1 MKSWVRVVVILGAA
15 LVTIHDAQAHVV
27 IHVDK
32 STQRMTVSVD
42 GERRYSFVVST
53 ARAGYST
60 PNGTYHPERLERKWF
75 SKRYYNSPMP
85 HSIFFHGGYAIHGSY
100 EISRLGGP
108 ASHGCIRLHPEDA
121 AELYAL
127 VQRQGMGDTTIV
139 VSGATPSR
147 REIVRES
154 PSPPWQVSRPAGQ
167 EGNYVEAPYRRAEP
181 YASPY
186 SQPYQQ
192 PSQPYQQPYFGD
204 RRSFEPYAAPRPPR
218 ASSNRRPKPYYFGT
232 DDDY

>member
-1 MKSWVRVVVILGAA
+1 MKCWVRVVVILGVA
-15 LVTIHDAQAHVV
+15 LATIHNAQAHVV

-32 STQRMTVSVD
+32 SSQRMTVSVD
-42 GERRYSFVVST
+42 GEQRYSFVVST

-60 PNGTYHPERLERKWF
+60 PNGVYHPSRLERTWF
-75 SKRYYNSPMP
+75 SKEYYNSPMP

-108 ASHGCIRLHPEDA
+108 ASHGCIRLHPSDA
-121 AELYAL
+121 AELYQL

-139 VSGATPSR
+139 VSGTTPSGQEVAQEPR
-147 REIVRES
+147 RL
-154 PSPPWQVSRPAGQ
+154 WQVSRPA
-167 EGNYVEAPYRRAEP
+167 EADRNYNYNYNYMGGPYRGAEF

-186 SQPYQQ
+186 SQPYQR
-192 PSQPYQQPYFGD
+192 PYFGE
-204 RRSFEPYAAPRPPR
+204 RRSVQPYAAPRPPR
-218 ASSNRRPKPYYFGT
+218 SSSHRGARGYFFGS

>member
-15 LVTIHDAQAHVV
+15 LATIHNAQAHVV

-42 GERRYSFVVST
+42 GEQRYSFVVST

-75 SKRYYNSPMP
+75 SKKYYNSPMP

-127 VQRQGMGDTTIV
+127 VQRQGMGGTTIV

-147 REIVRES
+147 REVVREPRS
-154 PSPPWQVSRPAGQ
+154 PWQVSRPAEEQ
-167 EGNYVEAPYRRAEP
+167 GNYMQTPYRP

-192 PSQPYQQPYFGD
+192 PYQQPYVGD
-204 RRSFEPYAAPRPPR
+204 RRSYEPYAAPRSPR
-218 ASSNRRPKPYYFGT
+218 SFSNQGARPYFFGG
-232 DDDY
+232 DNDY

>member
-1 MKSWVRVVVILGAA
+1 MTCWVRVVVFLGVA
-15 LVTIHDAQAHVV
+15 LATIHNAQARVV

-32 STQRMTVSVD
+32 SNQHMTVSVD
-42 GERRYSFVVST
+42 GEQRYSFAVST

-60 PNGTYHPERLERKWF
+60 PNGVYHPSRLERTWF
-75 SKRYYNSPMP
+75 SKEYYNSPMP

-108 ASHGCIRLHPEDA
+108 ASHGCIRLHPADA

-127 VQRQGMGDTTIV
+127 VQRHGMGDTTIV
-139 VSGATPSR
+139 VSGSTPSG
-147 REIVRES
+147 REVARES
-154 PSPPWQVSRPAGQ
+154 RSSWQVSRPFEQDRYDMGWS
-167 EGNYVEAPYRRAEP
+167 YRRSEF

-186 SQPYQQ
+186 SQPYQ
-192 PSQPYQQPYFGD
+192 PPYFGE

-218 ASSNRRPKPYYFGT
+218 SFSHRGARPYYFGA
-232 DDDY
+232 DEDY

>member
-1 MKSWVRVVVILGAA
+1 MTRWVRVLVILGAA
-15 LVTIHDAQAHVV
+15 LATIHEAQAHVV

-32 STQRMTVSVD
+32 SSQRMTVSVD

-60 PNGTYHPERLERKWF
+60 PNGVYHPERLERTWF
-75 SKRYYNSPMP
+75 SKKYYNSPMP

-108 ASHGCIRLHPEDA
+108 ASHGCIRLHPSDA
-121 AELYAL
+121 AALYAL
-127 VQRQGMGDTTIV
+127 VQRQGTGATTIV
-139 VSGATPSR
+139 VSGSTPSGR
-147 REIVRES
+147 TVARES
-154 PSPPWQVSRPAGQ
+154 RSPWQASRPAQ
-167 EGNYVEAPYRRAEP
+167 EDGDYVGGPYRRAES

-186 SQPYQQ
+186 SQPYQPYQ
-192 PSQPYQQPYFGD
+192 PSYFGE

-218 ASSNRRPKPYYFGT
+218 SSSHRGARPSFFGA

>member
-15 LVTIHDAQAHVV
+15 LATIHDAQAHMV

-75 SKRYYNSPMP
+75 SKKYYNSPMP

-127 VQRQGMGDTTIV
+127 VQQQGMGDTTIV

-147 REIVRES
+147 REVVREPRS
-154 PSPPWQVSRPAGQ
+154 PWQVSRPGEE
-167 EGNYVEAPYRRAEP
+167 EGNSMEAPYRRAEP

-192 PSQPYQQPYFGD
+192 PYQQPYVGE
-204 RRSFEPYAAPRPPR
+204 RRSYEPYAAPRPPR
-218 ASSNRRPKPYYFGT
+218 SFSNRGARPYFF

>member
-1 MKSWVRVVVILGAA
+1 MKCWVRVVVILGAA
-15 LVTIHDAQAHVV
+15 LATILSAQAHVV

-32 STQRMTVSVD
+32 SSQRMTVSVD

-60 PNGTYHPERLERKWF
+60 PNGVYHPERLERTWF

-108 ASHGCIRLHPEDA
+108 ASHGCIRLHPSDA

-127 VQRQGMGDTTIV
+127 VQRQGTGATTIV
-139 VSGATPSR
+139 VSGATPSG
-147 REIVRES
+147 REVARES
-154 PSPPWQVSRPAGQ
+154 QSAWQVSHPTE
-167 EGNYVEAPYRRAEP
+167 EGGPYRRAES

-186 SQPYQQ
+186 SQPYQSY
-192 PSQPYQQPYFGD
+192 PYSQPYQSYFGE

-218 ASSNRRPKPYYFGT
+218 SSSHRGARPYFFGA